1 MHRTQVCRTLARACV
16 LVATLALAPSALAHA
31 ELFPSTVPAGDGQ
44 LLQLAVPNEKDNA
57 STREIQIS
65 IPNGFDLESVAATPG
80 WTATISGQKQ
90 QNGELAG
97 GDSVTW
103 KGKLSGTSLAVL
115 PFTGVP
121 KNAGTY
127 TFTVRQTYSDGSVV
141 EWSGTESS
149 DTPAARI
156 EATSGSGSSGS
167 GGRARRSPSSR
178 SSSARSA
185 CCSAP
190 RGWLRAG
197 ARNENRREGAR
208 CSSPW

>member
-1 MHRTQVCRTLARACV
+1 MHRTQVCRTLARAGV

-31 ELFPSTVPAGDGQ
+31 ELFPSSVPAGDGQ

-57 STREIQIS
+57 STTEIQIS

-103 KGKLSGTSLAVL
+103 KGKLSGEGLAVL

-121 KNAGTY
+121 KNDGEYA
-127 TFTVRQTYSDGSVV
+127 FTVRQTYSDGSVV
-141 EWSGTESS
+141 EWSGSEAS

-156 EATSGSGSSGS
+156 EATTAGAS
-167 GGRARRSPSSR
+167 GGGSDSGRTIAIIALVVGALGLAVGGAGLLSGRRP
-178 SSSARSA
+178 A
-185 CCSAP
+185 
-190 RGWLRAG
+190 
-197 ARNENRREGAR
+197 
-208 CSSPW
+208 